1 MTETITRRLMVR
13 GRVQGVGYRNYLEYK
28 ALQLGVN
35 GWVRN
40 RNDGSVEAMVQGT
53 DAAVAA
59 FIECAQRG
67 PRASQV
73 SDVTVSTVAAAEDFR
88 GRFEIRQTA

>member
-1 MTETITRRLMVR
+1 MSETITRHLTVR

-28 ALQLGVN
+28 ALQLGVS

-40 RNDGSVEAMVQGT
+40 RNDGSVEATVQGSE
-53 DAAVAA
+53 AAVATI
-59 FIECAQRG
+59 IECAQRG

-73 SDVTVSTVAAAEDFR
+73 SGVTVSDVAAAEDF
-88 GRFEIRQTA
+88 GGHFETRQTI